1 MNITRPLRASTTDD
15 ADRHRLVWAVLP
27 ADRMTPV
34 RAFERLRAAGH
45 RAALLESVEGPER
58 LARYSFVALDP
69 DGSLRA
75 QPCHAVLT
83 DADGRE
89 EVLDLPPHEALREAS
104 RRRGRQGTGIAHPD
118 LPSFRGGWLGYFT
131 YEWASTLEPRVPRP
145 GAAEG
150 APDAVFDHYPD
161 VLAFDH
167 AAQTCTILCAAPEG
181 AADEGAARARLE
193 RIAAG
198 MEGAEPREEGFRLLD
213 AEPVPLTTREEFVA
227 GVESLKASIRE
238 GEIFQAVLSQRFEQ
252 RFEGDPFTLYRVL
265 RLVNPAP
272 HMFFFEADGTTLVG
286 TSPERLVSV
295 MEGRIEVVPIAG
307 TRPRGATPAD
317 DEALGIELRRD
328 EKECAE
334 HDMLVDL
341 ARNDAGRVARVGSV
355 EVEEHRTLVRFPR
368 VQHLVSRVG
377 ADIAPGKDALDALA
391 AAFPAGTVS
400 GAPKVRAMELVA
412 AIEGRER
419 GAYAGA
425 FGYLDRAGDLDVAIA
440 IRTVVCEGGKLK
452 LQAGAGVVL
461 DSDPQ
466 KEYEETLHKLSALLE
481 AARLAA
487 SPTFQPEGRTASEP
501 ELEPETRA
509 EAS

>member
-1 MNITRPLRASTTDD
+1 
-15 ADRHRLVWAVLP
+15 
-27 ADRMTPV
+27 MTPV

-45 RAALLESVEGPER
+45 RTALLESVEGPER

-75 QPCHAVLT
+75 RPELAVHVGP
-83 DADGRE
+83 DGSE
-89 EVLDLPPHEALREAS
+89 ETLDLPPHEALREAS
-104 RRRGRQGTGIAHPD
+104 RRRGRQGAGIAHPD
-118 LPSFRGGWLGYFT
+118 LPTFRGGWLGYFA

-145 GAAEG
+145 DGGPNGEG
-150 APDAVFDHYPD
+150 GGFDAVFDHYPD
-161 VLAFDH
+161 VVAFDH
-167 AAQTCTILCAAPEG
+167 SAQTCTILCAAPDG
-181 AADEGAARARLE
+181 AADEAPARSRLE
-193 RIAAG
+193 RIASA
-198 MEGAEPREEGFRLLD
+198 MEGAEPQVEGFRLID
-213 AEPVPLTTREEFVA
+213 PEPVALTTREEFVA

-238 GEIFQAVLSQRFEQ
+238 GEVFQAVLSQRLEQ
-252 RFEGDPFTLYRVL
+252 RYEGDPFTLYRVL

-272 HMFFFEADGTTLVG
+272 HMFYFEADGRTLVG
-286 TSPERLVSV
+286 TSPERLISV
-295 MEGRIEVVPIAG
+295 IQGRIEVVPIAG
-307 TRPRGATPAD
+307 TRPRGSSPAED
-317 DEALGIELRRD
+317 DALGNELRRD

-377 ADIAPGKDALDALA
+377 ADLAPGRDALDALA

-412 AIEGRER
+412 GIEGRER

-425 FGYLDRAGDLDVAIA
+425 FGYLDRAGNLDVAIA
-440 IRTVVCEGGKLK
+440 IRTVVCEDGRLK

-461 DSDPQ
+461 DSDPER
-466 KEYEETLHKLSALLE
+466 EYEETLHKLSALLE

-487 SPTFQPEGRTASEP
+487 SPTFQPEVDRAPSPGQH
-501 ELEPETRA
+501 A

>member
-1 MNITRPLRASTTDD
+1 
-15 ADRHRLVWAVLP
+15 
-27 ADRMTPV
+27 MTPV

-45 RAALLESVEGPER
+45 RAALLESVQGPER

-75 QPCHAVLT
+75 HPERAVLT
-83 DADGRE
+83 APDGRE
-89 EVLDLPPHEALREAS
+89 EVLDLPPHAALREAS
-104 RRRGRQGTGIAHPD
+104 RRRGRRGTGIAHPD
-118 LPSFRGGWLGYFT
+118 LPSFRGGWLGYFA

-145 GAAEG
+145 GAAQD

-181 AADEGAARARLE
+181 AVDEPAARARLE

-213 AEPVPLTTREEFVA
+213 AEPVPLTTREAFVA
-227 GVESLKASIRE
+227 GVESLQASIRE
-238 GEIFQAVLSQRFEQ
+238 GEIFQAVLSQRLEQ

-295 MEGRIEVVPIAG
+295 MDGRIEVVPIAG
-307 TRPRGATPAD
+307 TRPRGATPAAD
-317 DEALGIELRRD
+317 DALGIELRRD

-341 ARNDAGRVARVGSV
+341 ARNDAGRVASLGSV
-355 EVEEHRTLVRFPR
+355 EVEEHRRLVRFPR

-377 ADIAPGKDALDALA
+377 ARLSAGKDALDALE

-400 GAPKVRAMELVA
+400 GAPKVRAMTLCA
-412 AIEGRER
+412 GIEQRDR
-419 GAYAGA
+419 GAYGGA
-425 FGYLDRAGDLDVAIA
+425 FGYLDRAGDLDMAIA
-440 IRTVVCEGGKLK
+440 IRTIVCSRGELFV
-452 LQAGAGVVL
+452 QAGAGVVL
-461 DSDPQ
+461 DSDPAA
-466 KEYEETLHKLSALLE
+466 EFEETLHKSRALFE
-481 AARLAA
+481 AVELAA
-487 SPTFQPEGRTASEP
+487 SEAFQPEGASAP
-501 ELEPETRA
+501 APVAA
-509 EAS
+509 EAAR